1 MALESQITISATGD
15 GPIAGMMAKLAAG
28 DIRTTVT
35 KVAAGDLPA
44 DAFDIPAGFKVKT
57 QK

>member
-1 MALESQITISATGD
+1 MSASGA
-15 GPIAGMMAKLAAG
+15 GPLAAMMAKAVAS

-35 KVAAGDLPA
+35 KIVVGDLPA